1 MIFMLCSIYI
11 SIALMPCFLHEHPW
25 RGWSCQKN
33 LHPFLYKCSL
43 LAWSS
48 PTLLVAPFSH
58 MYFYTLSFH
67 FLSGI
72 LLLLDFL
79 HKLLTL
85 PSPNMSK
92 PSQSVSVHPFHHS
105 TSHSVCMSFHT
116 TSYIHAFITFT
127 IPHVTPHAPPKQ
139 LISTTHTLDCWAQFT
154 SMFLIHTSKLA
165 RACLYL
171 HVHNPPLHNPY
182 KKSCYHH

>member
-58 MYFYTLSFH
+58 MYFYILSFH

-105 TSHSVCMSFHT
+105 TSLRLHEFPHHILHTCFYYFHHPTCHSTCPSQATHFHNT
-116 TSYIHAFITFT
+116 HSWLLSPIHVYVFDSHIK
-127 IPHVTPHAPPKQ
+127 VG
-139 LISTTHTLDCWAQFT
+139 
-154 SMFLIHTSKLA
+154 
-165 RACLYL
+165 
-171 HVHNPPLHNPY
+171 
-182 KKSCYHH
+182 KSLSLPSCTQSSLT